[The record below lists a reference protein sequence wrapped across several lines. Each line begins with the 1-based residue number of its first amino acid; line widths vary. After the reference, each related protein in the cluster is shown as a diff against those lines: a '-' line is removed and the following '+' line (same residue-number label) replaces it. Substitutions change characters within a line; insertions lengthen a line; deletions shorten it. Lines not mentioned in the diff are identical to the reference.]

1 MKVVKRILISIL
13 CLPVVLILLFIVY
26 EIIGMVVNH
35 TATAM
40 QTDKLEKVICEEIS
54 DAEILDT
61 YSETGNTSGTGN
73 HVDMLSVICFRT
85 NYDIGTVADK
95 LKQFD
100 VAEDEY
106 DFWIETM
113 ESVEKAHQEDSYR
126 YGFCDELEIPEDLSG
141 CYLVYKNDSAPF
153 SDNIEG
159 H

>member
-1 MKVVKRILISIL
+1 MKVIKRIFISIL

-40 QTDKLEKVICEEIS
+40 QTDKLEKAICDEIS
-54 DAEILDT
+54 NAEILDT

-73 HVDMLSVICFRT
+73 HVDMLSVIAFRT
-85 NYDIGTVADK
+85 SDDLDTVRNK

-100 VAEDEY
+100 VEENEY

-113 ESVEKAHQEDSYR
+113 ESVEESRQEYDYV
-126 YGFCDELEIPEDLSG
+126 YDYCDEMEIPDDISS
-141 CYLVYKNDSAPF
+141 CYMAYKNASAPF